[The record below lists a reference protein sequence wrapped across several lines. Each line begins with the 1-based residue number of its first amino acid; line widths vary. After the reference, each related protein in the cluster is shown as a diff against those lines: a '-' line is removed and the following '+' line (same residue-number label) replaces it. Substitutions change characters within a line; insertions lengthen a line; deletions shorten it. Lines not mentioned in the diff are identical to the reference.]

1 MDTLNIGTMT
11 GRGRELA
18 DMMERK
24 NVDILCLQETK
35 WKGSKARNIGGGCKI
50 FYNGADGRK
59 NGIGIVLRE
68 ELAESVLE
76 VKRVSDRL
84 MAMKLEVNGSILN
97 IVSAYAPQ
105 VNYSVEEKNNFWE
118 DLDGLIESISKE
130 ERIVLGA
137 DLNGHVGEGNIGVE
151 EIMGRY
157 GAGTRN
163 KEGSMV
169 VDFGKRM
176 DLAIVNTYFK
186 KKDEHR
192 VTYKSG
198 GKSTQV
204 DYVMCRR
211 RNLKEMCDC
220 KVILNECVAKQHRM
234 VVCKMILMVKK
245 KKAEKVK
252 PKIRWWKLK
261 ETSCQEAFRQEVTR
275 ILGGKDGLPDEWDKT
290 AEMLRKTA
298 ETVLGV
304 TFGKRKGDRETW
316 WWNEEVQ
323 KSIKEKKEA
332 KKAWD
337 KTRNENTKKIYKE
350 KKSKTKKA
358 VAMAKGRAYDNLYTR
373 LETKEGEKEL
383 YRLARQRDRA
393 GKNVQHVRVIKDE
406 NSNVMVNSEA
416 VLKIWKEYF
425 EKLMNE
431 ENNRDPRT
439 EEIEVVNEEV
449 NCVSR
454 EKVKN
459 ALRRMKKGK
468 AVGPDELP
476 VEVWKCMGEMGIKF
490 LTRLFNRL
498 LMGERMPEEW
508 RRSMLIPIYKN
519 KGDAQCCGNYREI
532 KLMSHTMKVW
542 ERIIEARLRDRV
554 EISKQQYGFMPGK
567 GTTDAMFL

>member
-1 MDTLNIGTMT
+1 MRNHCKSIPDRSRPGLPTTASGVAQQGTCGNYATAKQSENKSRKRGGKRVKKQREAWKGRRSLIRVGTLNIGTMT
-11 GRGRELA
+11 GRRRELA
-18 DMMERK
+18 DMMERR

-59 NGIGIVLRE
+59 NGIGIVLKE

-84 MAMKLEVNGSILN
+84 MAMKLEVKRSILN

-105 VNYSVEEKNNFWE
+105 VNYSMEEKNDFWE

-137 DLNGHVGEGNIGVE
+137 DLNGHVGEGNIGDE

-157 GAGTRN
+157 CAGTRN

-176 DLAIVNTYFK
+176 DLTIVNTYFK

-204 DYVMCRR
+204 DHVMCRR

-234 VVCKMILMVKK
+234 VVCKMALMVKK
-245 KKAEKVK
+245 KKPGKVK

-261 ETSCQEAFRQEVTR
+261 KTSYQEAFRQEVTR

-298 ETVLGV
+298 ETALGV
-304 TFGKRKGDRETW
+304 TFGKRKGDKETW
-316 WWNEEVQ
+316 WWNKEVQ
-323 KSIKEKKEA
+323 ESIKEKKEA

-337 KTRNENTKKIYKE
+337 KTRNENNKKIY
-350 KKSKTKKA
+350 STKK
-358 VAMAKGRAYDNLYTR
+358 RS
-373 LETKEGEKEL
+373 E
-383 YRLARQRDRA
+383 RQRRQLQWQRD
-393 GKNVQHVRVIKDE
+393 VYMMICMLD
-406 NSNVMVNSEA
+406 
-416 VLKIWKEYF
+416 WKQ
-425 EKLMNE
+425 K
-431 ENNRDPRT
+431 
-439 EEIEVVNEEV
+439 
-449 NCVSR
+449 
-454 EKVKN
+454 KVKRSCTDW
-459 ALRRMKKGK
+459 LGRETEQGK
-468 AVGPDELP
+468 
-476 VEVWKCMGEMGIKF
+476 MYS
-490 LTRLFNRL
+490 T
-498 LMGERMPEEW
+498 
-508 RRSMLIPIYKN
+508 
-519 KGDAQCCGNYREI
+519 
-532 KLMSHTMKVW
+532 
-542 ERIIEARLRDRV
+542 
-554 EISKQQYGFMPGK
+554 
-567 GTTDAMFL
+567 

>member
-1 MDTLNIGTMT
+1 M
-11 GRGRELA
+11 
-18 DMMERK
+18 
-24 NVDILCLQETK
+24 
-35 WKGSKARNIGGGCKI
+35 
-50 FYNGADGRK
+50 
-59 NGIGIVLRE
+59 LRE

-76 VKRVSDRL
+76 VKKVSDRI
-84 MAMKLEVNGSILN
+84 MAMKLEVKGSILN
-97 IVSAYAPQ
+97 IVSAYALQ
-105 VNYSVEEKNNFWE
+105 VNNNMEKKNDFWE

-130 ERIVLGA
+130 ERTVLGA
-137 DLNGHVGEGNIGVE
+137 DLNGYVGEGNIE
-151 EIMGRY
+151 DEKIMGRY
-157 GAGTRN
+157 GAGTRI

-204 DYVMCRR
+204 DYMMCRR

-234 VVCKMILMVKK
+234 VVCKMVLMVKK
-245 KKAEKVK
+245 KKTEKVK
-252 PKIRWWKLK
+252 SKMRWWKLK
-261 ETSCQEAFRQEVTR
+261 ETSYQEAFRQEVTR

-298 ETVLGV
+298 QTLLGV
-304 TFGKRKGDRETW
+304 TFGKRKEDMETW

-323 KSIKEKKEA
+323 ESIKEKKEA

-337 KTRNENTKKIYKE
+337 KIRNENTIKVYKE
-350 KKSKTKKA
+350 KKRKAKKA
-358 VAMAKGRAYDNLYTR
+358 VAMAKGRAYDNLYAR
-373 LETKEGEKEL
+373 LETKKGEKEL

-393 GKNVQHVRVIKDE
+393 GKDVQHVRVIKDE
-406 NSNVMVNSEA
+406 NGNMMVNSEA
-416 VLKIWKEYF
+416 VLKRWKEYF

-431 ENNRDPRT
+431 ENNREPRT
-439 EEIEVVNEEV
+439 EQSEVFNEEV

-454 EKVKN
+454 EEVKN

-476 VEVWKCMGEMGIKF
+476 VEVWKCMGKMGIEF
-490 LTRLFNRL
+490 LTRLYNRL

-508 RRSMLIPIYKN
+508 RRSVLIPIYKN
-519 KGDAQCCGNYREI
+519 KEDAQCCGNYRGI

-542 ERIIEARLRDRV
+542 EIIIEARLRDRV
-554 EISKQQYGFMPGK
+554 EISKQQYEFMPGK
-567 GTTDAMFL
+567 GTTDAVFALRMLMEKYREGQRELHCVFVDLEKAYDRVPQKELWY